1 MADVE
6 YEKEY
11 LLRKKKLREFHKGLP
26 QSRKNQEIYHKI
38 MGSAENNEESQ
49 ESDDE

>member
-1 MADVE
+1 MADTD

-11 LLRKKKLREFHKGLP
+11 LSRKKKLREFHKKLP

-38 MGSAENNEESQ
+38 MGSSENTDDNIHTEE
-49 ESDDE
+49 

>member
-11 LLRKKKLREFHKGLP
+11 LLKKKKLKEFHKRLP

-38 MGSAENNEESQ
+38 MGSADSSDENNDSE
-49 ESDDE
+49 

>member
-1 MADVE
+1 MVDVE

-11 LLRKKKLREFHKGLP
+11 LSRKRKLREFHSKLP

-38 MGSAENNEESQ
+38 MGSADAGEEQ
-49 ESDDE
+49 SDDSED